1 VVAIFVEPFDNRA
14 SLKNCNAMPRLTK
27 KLVEALPSPSAA
39 TYVWDDQLS
48 GFGVKILPTGKKKY
62 VVKYRV
68 GGGRTGR
75 PRWYLVGAH
84 GQLTCEQAREIATQV
99 LAAVARGEDPQGQKE
114 SLRTAPTVADLWK
127 RFEDEHLPRKKPR
140 SAAGDRQIASA
151 HLLPALGRLKVADV
165 ARKDAAQA
173 LHHAMAEMP
182 YQANRSI
189 ALLSKMMNLAEVW
202 GYRPDGSNPCRH
214 ILKYREQARQR
225 YLSPDELIR
234 VGKALSEELAAGE
247 INVHMDAA
255 IRLLLLTGARVS
267 ELLGARWE
275 WVDWSRR
282 VIALPD
288 SKTGAKRLF
297 LSDQAIELLRIRKA
311 AAEGS
316 DNPYVIQGRL
326 AKKPLVNLAKPWALI
341 RKRAGVED
349 VRIHDLRHTA
359 ASIGV
364 ASGLNLPVIGRLLG
378 HTQAATT
385 QRYAHVDID
394 PALAAINTIGAAI
407 MASLSGEKTV
417 LPENVVN
424 AGKIESNIE
433 GS

>member
-1 VVAIFVEPFDNRA
+1 MVAIFPEAFDDRT
-14 SLKNCNAMPRLTK
+14 SIMSRIAMPRLTK
-27 KLVEALPSPSAA
+27 KLVETLPCSSAA
-39 TYVWDDQLS
+39 TYAWDDQLS

-114 SLRTAPTVADLWK
+114 LLRAAPTVADLWK

-140 SAAGDRQIASA
+140 SADGDRQIATA
-151 HLLPALGRLKVADV
+151 HLMPALGRLKVVDV
-165 ARKDAAQA
+165 SRKDIQA

-182 YQANRSI
+182 YQANRTI
-189 ALLSKMMNLAEVW
+189 ALMSKMMSLAEVW

-214 ILKYREQARQR
+214 IVKYREQARQR

-234 VGKALSEELAAGE
+234 VGKALSKALAANE

-267 ELLGARWE
+267 EILGARWE
-275 WVDWSRR
+275 WVDWNRR

-288 SKTGAKRLF
+288 SKTGAKPLF
-297 LSDQAIELLRIRKA
+297 LSEQAIELLRLRKA

-316 DNPYVIQGRL
+316 DNPYVIEGRL
-326 AKKPLVNLAKPWALI
+326 AGKPLVNLAKPWALI

-407 MASLSGEKTV
+407 TASLNGETATRDEGAADTGESGR
-417 LPENVVN
+417 VN
-424 AGKIESNIE
+424 SGP
-433 GS
+433 